1 MIISHTKKFI
11 FIKTNKTAST
21 SLQVFLSQFLDKNI
35 DIISKDLESE
45 NKKIFEISGI
55 KDKNWDFF
63 KNKFFFKNK
72 KKFFKHDTSIEE
84 IINFYGKKKLINYY
98 KITVVRNPFDQILS
112 SFNWHNHF
120 RKVYKNKEAL
130 PINELIG
137 KYSKDFF
144 EREKKKLL
152 FNDKIF
158 FDQILKYESLENDLE
173 LFLKEKKLIK
183 RINLKDL
190 RFKSEIPKKITYLNQ
205 EQKRIIHKHAEFFFK
220 NFYPMIN

>member
-55 KDKNWDFF
+55 KDKNFDFF

-130 PINELIG
+130 PINELIFFIIIIRSRIQPC
-137 KYSKDFF
+137 SKSKHYVKARTFSFF
-144 EREKKKLL
+144 S
-152 FNDKIF
+152 
-158 FDQILKYESLENDLE
+158 ILMPDVLTNRAGCVCTNK
-173 LFLKEKKLIK
+173 
-183 RINLKDL
+183 
-190 RFKSEIPKKITYLNQ
+190 
-205 EQKRIIHKHAEFFFK
+205 
-220 NFYPMIN
+220 